1 MYCAQLEYSWNTV
14 EMSAGVI
21 SASSPEVFT
30 LLVLTAA
37 ILSILMLI
45 KEAVEGGQPRKETQ
59 MAQRQGGFR
68 RT

>member
-1 MYCAQLEYSWNTV
+1 
-14 EMSAGVI
+14 MSAGVI